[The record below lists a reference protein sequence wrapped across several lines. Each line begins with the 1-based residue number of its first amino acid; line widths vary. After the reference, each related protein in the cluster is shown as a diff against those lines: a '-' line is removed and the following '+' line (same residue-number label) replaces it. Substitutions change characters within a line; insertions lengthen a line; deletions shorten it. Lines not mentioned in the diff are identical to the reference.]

1 VLNLLPSEILTTLF
15 RGRIKDFST
24 NEAILIFFIEFL
36 KFLDIS
42 FNGSASLSRPF
53 IRSFLVLP
61 VMLTIG
67 RLAELTICIGNF
79 RSVAKP
85 APR

>member
-1 VLNLLPSEILTTLF
+1 M
-15 RGRIKDFST
+15 
-24 NEAILIFFIEFL
+24 NEAILMSFIEFL

-53 IRSFLVLP
+53 MRSFRVFP
-61 VMLTIG
+61 VMVTIG
-67 RLAELTICIGNF
+67 RLAELTICIGSF
-79 RSVAKP
+79 RSEAKP